1 MSDTPPSAPV
11 TVEVTDR
18 AIIARLQAK
27 LMDDG
32 VMKALS
38 QEVDEA
44 AAAHPAVPLVVLDL
58 SRVVLL
64 PSIALGLLVQM
75 ETNCRERKQ
84 KLKLAG
90 VQPPLRRVFAITM
103 LDRKFQFADDVEA
116 ATG

>member
-1 MSDTPPSAPV
+1 MSDTPPAAPF

-27 LMDDG
+27 LMDDA
-32 VMKALS
+32 VMRDLS
-38 QEVDEA
+38 QGVDEA

-75 ETNCRERKQ
+75 ETRCRERKQ
-84 KLKLAG
+84 TLKLAG
-90 VQPPLRRVFAITM
+90 VQPPLRKVFAITM
-103 LDRKFQFADDVEA
+103 LDRKFQLADDVEA
-116 ATG
+116 ATA

>member
-1 MSDTPPSAPV
+1 MSDTPPAAPF

-18 AIIARLQAK
+18 AIIATPQVK

-32 VMKALS
+32 VVKALL
-38 QEVDEA
+38 QAVDEA

-75 ETNCRERKQ
+75 ETRCREREQ
-84 KLKLAG
+84 TLKLAG
-90 VQPPLRRVFAITM
+90 VQPPLRKVFAITM
-103 LDRKFQFADDVEA
+103 LDRKFHLADDVEA
-116 ATG
+116 ATA

>member
-1 MSDTPPSAPV
+1 MSDTPPAAPV

-18 AIIARLQAK
+18 AISARPQAK

-32 VMKALS
+32 VLKALS
-38 QEVDEA
+38 QGVDEA

-75 ETNCRERKQ
+75 EADCRERKQ
-84 KLKLAG
+84 QLKLAG

-103 LDRKFQFADDVEA
+103 LDRKFQLADDVEA
-116 ATG
+116 ATA